1 MDALISEKESKK
13 SIGKGGARPGAGR
26 PKGSLDKGNATIRQ
40 LIVEALDELG
50 GVAYLKATAASHPAA
65 FLSLLGKVMPIQVAN
80 PDGES
85 FKTENH
91 WTIEV
96 VEANAKADPA

>member
-13 SIGKGGARPGAGR
+13 SNGRGGSRDGAGR

-40 LIVEALDELG
+40 MIVEALEQVG
-50 GVAYLKATAASHPAA
+50 GTQYLAGLAASHPAVFA
-65 FLSLLGKVMPIQVAN
+65 GLVGKVLPIQVAN

-91 WTIEV
+91 WTVEV
-96 VEANAKADPA
+96 VEANAKADPS

>member
-1 MDALISEKESKK
+1 MANAGAFKKGEK
-13 SIGKGGARPGAGR
+13 RPGQGR
-26 PKGSLDKGNATIRQ
+26 PKGSKNKETATIRQ

-50 GVAYLKATAASHPAA
+50 GVEYLKTTAASHPAA

-80 PDGES
+80 PEGES